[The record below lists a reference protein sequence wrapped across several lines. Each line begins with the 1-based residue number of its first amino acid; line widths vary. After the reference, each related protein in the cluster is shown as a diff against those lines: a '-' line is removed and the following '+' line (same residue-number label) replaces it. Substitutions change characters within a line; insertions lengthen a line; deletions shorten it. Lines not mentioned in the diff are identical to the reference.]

1 MQMFQINDVI
11 IYGTQGVCRITE
23 IEEKNVGG
31 VKKNYYVLKPVQDNG
46 STIYAPTNN
55 DAVLK
60 KMRKLLSAD
69 EINHLIDSMPKEETY
84 WISNEN
90 ERREYFKQVIAGGD
104 HLELIKMIKAIYLH
118 KNERQA
124 SGKRLHATDERF
136 FKDAEQIL
144 YNEFQ
149 YVLQLE
155 NKAELLTYIL
165 SRVEKT
171 S

>member
-23 IEEKNVGG
+23 IEEKAIGG
-31 VKKNYYVLKPVQDNG
+31 VKKSYFVLKPVHDSG

-55 DAVLK
+55 EAVLK
-60 KMRKLLSAD
+60 KMRKLLSAE
-69 EINHLIDSMPKEETY
+69 EIDALIDSMPKEETC
-84 WISNEN
+84 WIPSEN
-90 ERREYFKQVIAGGD
+90 ERREYFKQVIAGGN

>member
-1 MQMFQINDVI
+1 MWLFTVHREFVPSQKSKK
-11 IYGTQGVCRITE
+11 
-23 IEEKNVGG
+23 KNVAG
-31 VKKNYYVLKPVQDNG
+31 VKKNYYVLKPVNDKG
-46 STIYAPTNN
+46 ATVYVPTNN
-55 DAVLK
+55 ELVLK
-60 KMRKLLSAD
+60 KIRKLLSAE
-69 EINHLIDSMPKEETY
+69 EINTLIDSMPKEETC
-84 WISNEN
+84 WIPNES
-90 ERREYFKQVIAGGD
+90 ERREYFKQVIAGGN

-136 FKDAEQIL
+136 FKDAEQLL

-165 SRVEKT
+165 SRVEKN
-171 S
+171 SWIR